1 MDTPFLLFNAGI
13 FLLLGFLYAWMPNLL
28 NPYLLFGVTV
38 DDAILGDE
46 RISLLKKH
54 YSILVT
60 GVTLIVVSLELLLST
75 LTNALSPESVFP
87 LLLIMQ
93 LVGNFILYLWARS
106 RVKRIKLSHNP
117 VQSNYRTVDTDAT
130 KDFKVFPYYWYIL
143 YFIITAV
150 LGVLTLKRYAILPQ
164 TLATHFTI
172 DGVADG
178 FMEKSCFSVYSIPLT
193 MFLFSLLFI
202 GINFALKRAKRV
214 SGIAKGKVSY
224 AQEKKFRFFWSIALY
239 VIGIILLVILF
250 AAQLV
255 IIGLLSPGT
264 LVVYSSLGGAAVIMA
279 VIGGLAFY
287 TGQSGSRLPD
297 PKEEKEVID
306 RDDDAFWK
314 GGILYINRK
323 DPSLF
328 VPKRFGI
335 GFTVNFGRPAAW
347 IIVAALCIVII
358 LSVV

>member
-1 MDTPFLLFNAGI
+1 MATPFFLFNAGI

-46 RISLLKKH
+46 RILLLKKH

-60 GVTLIVVSLELLLST
+60 GVTLVVVSLDLILSI
-75 LTNALSPESVFP
+75 LTNAVGPESVFP

-93 LVGNFILYLWARS
+93 LAGNFFLYLWSHS
-106 RVKRIKLSHNP
+106 RVKRIKYSHNP

-130 KDFKVFPYYWYIL
+130 KDFTVFPFYWYIL

-150 LGVLTLKRYAILPQ
+150 LSVLTLKSYAFLPQ
-164 TLATHFTI
+164 TLATHFSI

-178 FMEKSCFSVYSIPLT
+178 FMEKSCFSVYSIPFT
-193 MFLFSLLFI
+193 MFLFSLLFV
-202 GINFALKRAKRV
+202 GINFALKRAKKV

-224 AQEKKFRFFWSIALY
+224 VQEKKFRFLWSIVLY
-239 VIGIILLVILF
+239 VIGIFLLGILF

-255 IIGLLSPGT
+255 IIGLLSPGKM
-264 LVVYSSLGGAAVIMA
+264 VAYSSLGGTAVIMA
-279 VIGGLAFY
+279 VIVGLAFY
-287 TGQSGSRLPD
+287 TGQGGSRLPS

-314 GGILYINRK
+314 GGILYINRN

-347 IIVAALCIVII
+347 IIVAALGIVII